1 VTSCGPVARR
11 RAAAITLALRGGLA
25 MKEGYEGIL
34 IGACM
39 LVVALGFI
47 AISKFLF

>member
-1 VTSCGPVARR
+1 
-11 RAAAITLALRGGLA
+11 

-39 LVVALGFI
+39 LVVALGVI

>member
-1 VTSCGPVARR
+1 
-11 RAAAITLALRGGLA
+11 

-34 IGACM
+34 ICACM

-47 AISKFLF
+47 AISKLLF